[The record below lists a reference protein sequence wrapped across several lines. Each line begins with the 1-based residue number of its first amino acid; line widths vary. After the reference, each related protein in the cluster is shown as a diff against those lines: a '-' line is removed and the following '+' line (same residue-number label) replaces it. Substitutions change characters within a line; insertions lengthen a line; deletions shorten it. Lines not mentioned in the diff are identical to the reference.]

1 MKRVALTGS
10 IGMGKSTT
18 LGFFRDAGIPVHS
31 SDETVHAL
39 YAESAAPLIEAAF
52 PGTVKDGVVDRQALA
67 RLVVGNEPSMKRLEA
82 IIHPLVRQEEL
93 AFAKN
98 AEASGAPF
106 AVFDIPL
113 LFETGRAD
121 AFNKIIVV
129 SAPAELQKQRV
140 LARPGMTLEKFEA
153 ILARQMPDAEK
164 RKRADYV
171 IDTGSG
177 LDAARQAVNNIIAE
191 MAGESPFG
199 SR

>member
-31 SDETVHAL
+31 ADETVHAL
-39 YAESAAPLIEAAF
+39 YAGRAAPLIEAAF
-52 PGTVKDGVVDRQALA
+52 PGVVKDGVVDRQSLS
-67 RLVVGNEPSMKRLEA
+67 RQVVGNETAMKALEA
-82 IIHPLVRQEEL
+82 IIHPLVREEEQ
-93 AFAKN
+93 AFAAK
-98 AEASGAPF
+98 AEKSGAPL

-113 LFETGRAD
+113 LFETGRAGSFD
-121 AFNKIIVV
+121 TIIAV
-129 SAPAELQKQRV
+129 SAPADMQRKRV
-140 LARPGMTLEKFEA
+140 LARSGMTAEKFES

-177 LDAARQAVNNIIAE
+177 LDAARQAVNKIIAVLGGGP
-191 MAGESPFG
+191 ALG